1 MAGQAA
7 HCSRESVRAC
17 IKGVEKNNSGGKP
30 QPLPMKTTSK
40 Q

>member
-7 HCSRESVRAC
+7 HCSREEIRAA
-17 IKGVEKNNSGGKP
+17 IKSAEKNNSGGTP
-30 QPLPMKTTSK
+30 QKLPMKTTSK